1 METTIETVSGPIFV
15 RTSIHPDFPS
25 CDSMSISS
33 GAFGFSVMYPR
44 IRKELI
50 AALLEADAE
59 LDAAAAE
66 RAASEKEGAA

>member
-1 METTIETVSGPIFV
+1 MEATIETVSGPIFV

-25 CDSMSISS
+25 CDSVSISS
-33 GAFGFSVMYPR
+33 GAFGFSIMYPR

-66 RAASEKEGAA
+66 RAASKKEDAA

>member
-1 METTIETVSGPIFV
+1 METMIETVSGPIFV

-66 RAASEKEGAA
+66 HAASKKEDAA

>member
-1 METTIETVSGPIFV
+1 MEKTIETVNGQIFV
-15 RTSIHPDFPS
+15 RAHIHPDFPS

-33 GAFGFSVMYPR
+33 GPFSFFVMYPR

-59 LDAAAAE
+59 LDAAAE
-66 RAASEKEGAA
+66 RAASKKEDAA